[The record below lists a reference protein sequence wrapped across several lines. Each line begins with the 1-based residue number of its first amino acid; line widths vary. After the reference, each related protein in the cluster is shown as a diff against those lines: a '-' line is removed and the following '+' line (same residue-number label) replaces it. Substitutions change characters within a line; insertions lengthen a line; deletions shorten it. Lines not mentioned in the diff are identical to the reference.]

1 MLHLK
6 VYTNSPLLCDT
17 LFGILLVRWTS
28 EPVPWLSPEMQPD
41 LNRSVSAGRLWFRL
55 PLTLPPW
62 SPLFIRVPRVLL
74 LELGGR
80 PAGAVTHKSWS
91 RGPETCKETR
101 LLT

>member
-17 LFGILLVRWTS
+17 LFGILLVCWTS
-28 EPVPWLSPEMQPD
+28 EPAPWLSPEMQPD
-41 LNRSVSAGRLWFRL
+41 LNRSVSAGRLWFLL
-55 PLTLPPW
+55 PLTLLPG

-80 PAGAVTHKSWS
+80 PAVTHESWS
-91 RGPETCKETR
+91 RGPETWKETR
-101 LLT
+101 PLS